1 MCCIVSCSPFA
12 AKLGIGPRDAPH
24 QSQGVELSRTTSLRH
39 YGAIKNA
46 ESADVEDHQLW
57 SAVSSSCLVPL
68 NHMLLEATC
77 STSPERHRI
86 ARTYADATQPTEL
99 LNARRSTDCDTMGR
113 SKA

>member
-1 MCCIVSCSPFA
+1 MCCVMLRSPFA

-57 SAVSSSCLVPL
+57 SAVSSNFPVPL
-68 NHMLLEATC
+68 KRKIL
-77 STSPERHRI
+77 
-86 ARTYADATQPTEL
+86 
-99 LNARRSTDCDTMGR
+99 
-113 SKA
+113 